1 MSPAS
6 HRPVPGPGLAFHRP
20 NVLRGPSHRRR
31 LAATLAVAASVLAMW
46 QVEASAQEIGKL
58 RNAPVDLQVFR
69 PAVDSKGF
77 ITLNASQILAP
88 KDFSFGLTLT
98 LARKPLAFE
107 DNSVAGQQNTWAVDN
122 LITSSFQGA
131 VGLFARRQ
139 IGFELGFVLPVSILA
154 GRGNPSDPGANAAN
168 TNDDRD
174 YRFDGQGLG
183 DIVLH
188 PKLRLSN
195 ASRNTVGFSIIPSLI
210 LPTGDKNS
218 FFGEGKFIFQ
228 PTAVVDTE
236 LGRQGWF
243 RAALNFGA
251 RLRTGGTTQFVENA
265 DSFPRPVSGMARN
278 TNQGIQAGNELL
290 GGVGVSIGIVPQ
302 KFDVVGEVYG
312 FSGLG
317 DNKKLPSNDT
327 MKVGGEA
334 IAGIKLYLARNS
346 FFEIGGGYGFV
357 GDYGAARSGRFFVG
371 FIFEPSIGDR
381 DHDGYK
387 DDVDLCPDDPED
399 FDDFEDEDGCPDPDN
414 DKDGILDIDD
424 KCPNDP
430 ETRNGFQ
437 DEDGCPDTTE
447 NDRDGDGIPDDVDK
461 CPDDP
466 EDKDGFEDA
475 DGCPDPDN
483 DKDGILDVDDLC
495 PNDPEDKDGF
505 EDKDGCPDP
514 DNDKDRI
521 LDVNDKCPNE
531 PETYNGVEDEDG
543 CPDKGRVIVRK
554 GKIEILDKIYF
565 ETDKADIK
573 PISFPLLDAIAA
585 TIKGN
590 PQLQLIEIQGHAD
603 ERGDDEHNL
612 DLTDR
617 RAASVRRAMEERG
630 VETERLRSRGYGET
644 KPICT
649 RHDENCWSQNRR
661 SEFIIIKRSDEVQLQ
676 GGEGQ

>member
-6 HRPVPGPGLAFHRP
+6 
-20 NVLRGPSHRRR
+20 R
-31 LAATLAVAASVLAMW
+31 LLPLLVAAAILAGIG
-46 QVEASAQEIGKL
+46 VAPPAHAQDVGKL
-58 RNAPVDLQVFR
+58 RNGAIDLQVFR

-88 KDFSFGLTLT
+88 RDFSFGLVSTWS
-98 LARKPLAFE
+98 RDPLSFE
-107 DNSVAGQQNTWAVDN
+107 GQVAGAESSWKVNN

-131 VGLFARRQ
+131 VGIFAFRQ
-139 IGFELGFVLPVSILA
+139 VGLELGLVLPVNIMS
-154 GRGNPSDPGANAAN
+154 GQGKPSDPGTSAD

-174 YRFDGQGLG
+174 YKFDAQGLG
-183 DIVLH
+183 DLVIH
-188 PKLRLSN
+188 PKLRLLN
-195 ASRNTVGFSIIPSLI
+195 ASRNKIGLSIIPSLVI
-210 LPTGDKNS
+210 QSGKDDA

-228 PTAVVDTE
+228 PTAVLDAE
-236 LGRQGWF
+236 LGRQSWF
-243 RAALNFGA
+243 RAALNVGA
-251 RLRTGGTTQFVENA
+251 RLRTGGTRTFIENEA
-265 DSFPRPVSGMARN
+265 SFARPVTAGGMTTARN
-278 TNQGIQAGNELL
+278 TNQGIQVGNELL
-290 GGVGVSIGIVPQ
+290 AGLGLSFGIVPE
-302 KFDVVGEVYG
+302 KFDLVGEVYS
-312 FSGLG
+312 FTGLG
-317 DNKKLPSNDT
+317 DNKKIVPGMADAD
-327 MKVGGEA
+327 MDPGMEA
-334 IAGIKLYLARNS
+334 VAGIKLYLARNS
-346 FFEIGGGYGFV
+346 FFELGGGWGFL
-357 GDYGAARSGRFFVG
+357 GDYGSAKAGRLFVG

-381 DHDGYK
+381 DRDGYK

-399 FDDFEDEDGCPDPDN
+399 FDDFEDQDGCPEPDN
-414 DKDGILDIDD
+414 DRDGILDVDD

-430 ETRNGFQ
+430 ETKNGFQ
-437 DEDGCPDTTE
+437 DEDGCPDNTN

-466 EDKDGFEDA
+466 EDKDGFEDE

-521 LDVNDKCPNE
+521 LDVSDKCPNE

-543 CPDKGRVIVRK
+543 CPDKGRVIVKR

-603 ERGDDEHNL
+603 ERGQDDYNL

-630 VETERLRSRGYGET
+630 VDTERLRSRGYGEQ

-649 RHDENCWSQNRR
+649 QHTENCWSQNRR
-661 SEFIIIKRSDEVQLQ
+661 VEFIIIKRSDEVQLQ

>member
-6 HRPVPGPGLAFHRP
+6 SHPVLSARVVAF
-20 NVLRGPSHRRR
+20 LLS
-31 LAATLAVAASVLAMW
+31 LTAAAVALP
-46 QVEASAQEIGKL
+46 QVATAQTVGRL
-58 RNAPVDLQVFR
+58 QNAPVDLQLFR

-98 LARKPLAFE
+98 WARDPLALE
-107 DNSVAGQQNTWAVDN
+107 GTAGGQPSSFRIEN
-122 LITSSFQGA
+122 LITPTFQGA
-131 VGLFARRQ
+131 VGVFARRQ
-139 IGFELGFVLPVSILA
+139 IGLEIGIAVPLA
-154 GRGNPSDPGANAAN
+154 IMSGKANPEDPNGTPND

-183 DIVLH
+183 DIAIH
-188 PKLRLSN
+188 PKLRISN
-195 ASRNTVGFSIIPSLI
+195 ASRNTIGFSLIPSLI
-210 LPTGDKNS
+210 LQTGDTDS
-218 FFGEGKFIFQ
+218 FFGEGNFIFQ
-228 PTAVVDTE
+228 PSAVVDTE
-236 LGRQGWF
+236 LGRGGWF
-243 RAALNFGA
+243 RAALNVGM
-251 RLRTGGTTQFVENA
+251 RLRTGGTTQFVDEA
-265 DSFPRPVSGMARN
+265 SRFPRPVNGMARN
-278 TNQGIQAGNELL
+278 TGLGIEVGNELIA
-290 GGVGVSIGIVPQ
+290 GVGVSVAIVPQ
-302 KFDVVGEVYG
+302 KFDVVGEVYS
-312 FSGLG
+312 FPGLG
-317 DNKKLPSNDT
+317 NNKLIPTGDT
-327 MKVGGEA
+327 MKPASEV

-346 FFEIGGGYGFV
+346 FFLLGGGYGFL
-357 GDYGAARSGRFFVG
+357 GDYASARSGRLFVG

-414 DKDGILDIDD
+414 DKDGILDVDD

-430 ETRNGFQ
+430 ETRNGFK
-437 DEDGCPDTTE
+437 DEDGCPDNTN

-466 EDKDGFEDA
+466 EDKDNFEDA

-521 LDVNDKCPNE
+521 LDINDKCPNE

-573 PISFPLLDAIAA
+573 PVSFPLLDAIAA
-585 TIKGN
+585 TLKGN
-590 PQLQLIEIQGHAD
+590 PQLQLVEIQGHAD
-603 ERGDDEHNL
+603 ERGNDDHNL

-630 VETERLRSRGYGET
+630 VESERMRSRGYGES

-661 SEFIIIKRSDEVQLQ
+661 VEFIIIKRSDEVQLQ

>member
-1 MSPAS
+1 MSLDLS
-6 HRPVPGPGLAFHRP
+6 L
-20 NVLRGPSHRRR
+20 RRR
-31 LAATLAVAASVLAMW
+31 LLALGLFAGLVVLGAPPSQAQ
-46 QVEASAQEIGKL
+46 QVGKL
-58 RNAPVDLQVFR
+58 ATAPVDLQLFQ

-88 KDFSFGLTLT
+88 RDFSFGLVSTWS
-98 LARKPLAFE
+98 RDPLSFE
-107 DNSVAGQQNTWAVDN
+107 GQVAGAPSSWGVNN

-131 VGLFARRQ
+131 VGIFARRQ
-139 IGFELGFVLPVSILA
+139 IGLELGLVLPVSIMS
-154 GRGNPSDPGANAAN
+154 GRADPGDPGDPAS

-174 YRFDGQGLG
+174 YKFDAQGLG

-195 ASRNTVGFSIIPSLI
+195 ASRNKIGFSLIPSVI
-210 LPTGDKNS
+210 FQSGKDDA
-218 FFGEGKFIFQ
+218 FFGEGQFIFQ

-236 LGRQGWF
+236 LGYQGWF
-243 RAALNFGA
+243 RAALNVGA
-251 RLRTGGTTQFVENA
+251 RLRTGGTSTFVENA
-265 DSFPRPVSGMARN
+265 ATFPRPSGGTARN
-278 TNQGIQAGNELL
+278 TDQGIEVGNEVLA
-290 GGVGVSIGIVPQ
+290 GVGLSFGIVPQ
-302 KFDVVGEVYG
+302 KFDLVGEVY
-312 FSGLG
+312 SHMGLG
-317 DNKKLPSNDT
+317 DNRKLPSGDS
-327 MKVGGEA
+327 MKPAMEA

-346 FFEIGGGYGFV
+346 FFEVGGGWGFL
-357 GDYGAARSGRFFVG
+357 GDYGAAQGGRLFVG

-381 DHDGYK
+381 DRDGYK

-399 FDDFEDEDGCPDPDN
+399 FDDFEDEDGCPEPDN
-414 DKDGILDIDD
+414 DRDGILDVDD
-424 KCPNDP
+424 ECPNDP
-430 ETRNGFQ
+430 ETRNGFE
-437 DEDGCPDTTE
+437 DEDGCPDSTS
-447 NDRDGDGIPDDVDK
+447 NDRDGDGIPDDLDK

-466 EDKDGFEDA
+466 EDKDGFEDE

-495 PNDPEDKDGF
+495 PNDPEDKDQF
-505 EDKDGCPDP
+505 EDEDGCPDP

-521 LDVNDKCPNE
+521 LDVDDKCPNE
-531 PETYNGVEDEDG
+531 PETYNGFEDEDG
-543 CPDKGRVIVRK
+543 CPDKGQVIVRK

-573 PISFPLLDAIAA
+573 PVSFPLLDAIAA

-603 ERGDDEHNL
+603 ERGGDDYNL

-617 RAASVRRAMEERG
+617 RAASVRTALEERG

-649 RHDENCWSQNRR
+649 QHNENCWSKNRR
-661 SEFIIIKRSDEVQLQ
+661 VEFIIIKRSDVVELE
-676 GGEGQ
+676 GGPQY

>member
-1 MSPAS
+1 MSPAF
-6 HRPVPGPGLAFHRP
+6 P
-20 NVLRGPSHRRR
+20 RR
-31 LAATLAVAASVLAMW
+31 LLALSTFCVLALAGLGQAGAQ
-46 QVEASAQEIGKL
+46 QVGKL
-58 RNAPVDLQVFR
+58 TNGAIDLQVFR

-88 KDFSFGLTLT
+88 KDFSFGLVSTWSRT
-98 LARKPLAFE
+98 PLDFE
-107 DNSVAGQQNTWAVDN
+107 GNVAGAESTWAVDN

-131 VGLFARRQ
+131 VGIFALRQ
-139 IGFELGFVLPVSILA
+139 IGVELGIVLPINIMS
-154 GRGNPSDPGANAAN
+154 GRADPTDLGTANP
-168 TNDDRD
+168 NDDRE
-174 YRFDGQGLG
+174 YKFDAQGLG

-195 ASRNTVGFSIIPSLI
+195 ASRNKIGLSIIPSLV
-210 LPTGDKNS
+210 LPTGKDDA

-243 RAALNFGA
+243 RAAINVGA
-251 RLRTGGTTQFVENA
+251 RLRTATKSFVENA
-265 DSFPRPVSGMARN
+265 ASFPRPAATTPGGMAVPRN
-278 TNQGIQAGNELL
+278 TDQGVQVGNELL
-290 GGVGVSIGIVPQ
+290 AGLGLSFGIVPE
-302 KFDVVGEVYG
+302 KFDLVTEVYS
-312 FSGLG
+312 FTGLG
-317 DNKKLPSNDT
+317 DNTKLPSGDKQEPG
-327 MKVGGEA
+327 MEA

-346 FFEIGGGYGFV
+346 FFELGGGWGFL
-357 GDYGAARSGRFFVG
+357 GDYGRAKGGRLFVG

-381 DHDGYK
+381 DRDGYK

-399 FDDFEDEDGCPDPDN
+399 FDDFEDQDGCPEPDN
-414 DKDGILDIDD
+414 DRDGILDVDD

-437 DEDGCPDTTE
+437 DEDGCPDSTT

-531 PETYNGVEDEDG
+531 PETYNGKDDEDG
-543 CPDKGRVIVRK
+543 CPDRGQVIVRR

-573 PISFPLLDAIAA
+573 PVSFPLLDAIAA

-603 ERGDDEHNL
+603 ERGNDDYNL

-617 RAASVRRAMEERG
+617 RAKSVRTAMEERG
-630 VETERLRSRGYGET
+630 VETEKLRSRGYGEQ

-649 RHDENCWSQNRR
+649 GHNENCWSQNRR
-661 SEFIIIKRSDEVQLQ
+661 VEFIILKRSDEVQLQ
-676 GGEGQ
+676 GNEGQ

>member
-1 MSPAS
+1 
-6 HRPVPGPGLAFHRP
+6 
-20 NVLRGPSHRRR
+20 
-31 LAATLAVAASVLAMW
+31 VLALAGLGQAAAQ
-46 QVEASAQEIGKL
+46 QVGKL
-58 RNAPVDLQVFR
+58 TTGPIDVQVFR

-88 KDFSFGLTLT
+88 KDFSFGLVSTWSRT
-98 LARKPLAFE
+98 PLDFE
-107 DNSVAGQQNTWAVDN
+107 ADVAGAESKWAVN
-122 LITSSFQGA
+122 NMITSSFQGA
-131 VGLFARRQ
+131 VGLFAARQ
-139 IGFELGFVLPVSILA
+139 IGLELGIVLPVNIMS
-154 GRGNPSDPGANAAN
+154 GRADPTDLG
-168 TNDDRD
+168 TVEQNDDRE
-174 YRFDGQGLG
+174 YKFDAQGLG

-195 ASRNTVGFSIIPSLI
+195 ASPNKIGLSIIPSLV
-210 LPTGDKNS
+210 LPTGKDDA

-243 RAALNFGA
+243 RAALNAGA
-251 RLRTGGTTQFVENA
+251 RLRGGTKSFVENEA
-265 DSFPRPVSGMARN
+265 AFPRPAATTPGGMSVARN
-278 TNQGIQAGNELL
+278 TNQGVQVGNELL
-290 GGVGVSIGIVPQ
+290 AGLGLSFGIVPE
-302 KFDVVGEVYG
+302 KFDLVGEVYS
-312 FSGLG
+312 FTGLG
-317 DNKKLPSNDT
+317 DNTKLPTGDKQAPG
-327 MKVGGEA
+327 MEA

-346 FFEIGGGYGFV
+346 FFELGGGWGFL
-357 GDYGAARSGRFFVG
+357 GDYGRAKGGRLFVG

-381 DHDGYK
+381 DRDGYK

-399 FDDFEDEDGCPDPDN
+399 FDDFEDQDGCPEPDN
-414 DKDGILDIDD
+414 DRDGILDVDD

-437 DEDGCPDTTE
+437 DEDGCPDSTT
-447 NDRDGDGIPDDVDK
+447 NDLDGDGIPDDVDK

-543 CPDKGRVIVRK
+543 CPDKGKVIVRR

-573 PISFPLLDAIAA
+573 PVSFPLLDAIAA

-590 PQLQLIEIQGHAD
+590 PQLQLLEIQGHAD
-603 ERGDDEHNL
+603 ERGNDDYNL

-630 VETERLRSRGYGET
+630 VETERLRSRGYGEQ

-649 RHDENCWSQNRR
+649 GHNENCWSQNRR
-661 SEFIIIKRSDEVQLQ
+661 VEFIILKRSDEVQLQ
-676 GGEGQ
+676 GNEGQ